1 MATPARLAQTFRF
14 GPFLLSL
21 ATGELHKDEIPL
33 KLHPQPFRVLVMLVE
48 RAGTVVTR
56 EEIQHALWGGHTWV
70 DFDAGINF
78 CIRQI
83 RATLADDAEKPRYI
97 ETVARKGYRFVA
109 PVTHADAPAMVVPIS
124 RAASPVAAISPP
136 PSNVAQALPTV
147 PETTVSLGPPAPAV
161 VAAPTG
167 RPYRLVLLA
176 ATLGVALTAS
186 FVAVYFVSHRPP
198 KLTQKDTV
206 VVADFRNTTGD
217 PVFDGTLQQGLSAQ
231 IEQSPFLNLVSE
243 SQIQQTLRMMKQP
256 PDAKL
261 TGELATEVCQ
271 RTNGAGVLT
280 GSIAQIGAQYDLIL
294 KAASCST
301 GESLATSEA
310 QAADKTHVL
319 RALGEA
325 TSALREKLGE
335 SLATVQKFD
344 TPLVQATTPSLEAL
358 KAYSLGFSKYSRG
371 DQPGAIP
378 FFQQAIQVDPDFAMA
393 YANLGRS
400 YQVLGKSEQMAA
412 GLRQAYA
419 LRDRASE
426 RERFDI
432 VAVYHQFVTTRLD
445 ESIKNCELWEQ
456 SYPRD
461 FTPHRMLGYEYG
473 VLGRYEQSA
482 KEFSKAVEF
491 DPGQAL
497 PYAGLLIDLT
507 ALQRFPEAH
516 AVFAKAKE
524 RHVDG
529 GEVQRIFYFTA
540 FAESDQHLTAEL
552 TASLSAQ
559 PGFASKLLL
568 EESSAASYFGRYA
581 EARELLA
588 RAKDVV
594 LHDKNTD
601 TAAYLESYIALRE
614 ALVGNSA
621 LARGHAVA
629 AMQLGAP
636 TPLAL
641 ILADDTIEG
650 AKALAR
656 LASHTLPG
664 SYDELVTLPELR
676 GAVALQRGDP
686 TAAVELFQPL
696 VPYESGWADR
706 YTAAYLR
713 GQAFL
718 LAGRGPEAAV
728 EFQKILKHPGIVLNS
743 ELVPV
748 AHVGLARAYAITGD
762 AVKARAAYQDFFT
775 FWKNADP
782 DIPILQQAQA
792 EYAKLQ

>member
-1 MATPARLAQTFRF
+1 MASPAHTSPAFRF
-14 GPFLLSL
+14 GPFVLFV
-21 ATGELHKDEIPL
+21 AAGELRKGETLL
-33 KLHPQPFRVLVMLVE
+33 KLHPQPFRILVMLAE
-48 RAGTVVTR
+48 RAGALVTR
-56 EEIQHALWGGHTWV
+56 EEIQRALWGGHTWV

-83 RATLADDAEKPRYI
+83 RAVLADDAEKPRYI
-97 ETVARKGYRFVA
+97 ETIARKGYRFIS
-109 PVTHADAPAMVVPIS
+109 PVTHADFPAVVVPIS
-124 RAASPVAAISPP
+124 RAASPLA
-136 PSNVAQALPTV
+136 TV
-147 PETTVSLGPPAPAV
+147 PPLADIAETPPAVPGTSLSPGPPAPAV
-161 VAAPTG
+161 VAAPTR

-176 ATLGVALTAS
+176 ATLGAVLAAS
-186 FVAVYFVSHRPP
+186 FVAVYLVTHRTP

-231 IEQSPFLNLVSE
+231 LEQSPFLNLVSDP
-243 SQIQQTLRMMKQP
+243 QIQQTLRMMKQP

-261 TGELATEVCQ
+261 TGELATEICQ
-271 RTNGAGVLT
+271 RTNGAAVLT

-301 GESLATSEA
+301 GESLATTEA
-310 QAADKTHVL
+310 QASDKNHVL

-325 TSALREKLGE
+325 SSALREKLGE

-358 KAYSLGFSKYSRG
+358 KAYTLGFSNYSRG
-371 DQPGAIP
+371 DQSGAIP
-378 FFQQAIQVDPDFAMA
+378 FFQQAIQVDPDFAIA

-400 YQVLGKSEQMAA
+400 YQVLGKREQMAA
-412 GLRQAYA
+412 ALRQAYA

-473 VLGRYEQSA
+473 VLGRYDQSA
-482 KEFSKAVEF
+482 QEFSKAVKL

-524 RHVDG
+524 HHVDG
-529 GEVQRIFYFTA
+529 GEVQRNFYMTA
-540 FAESDQHLTAEL
+540 FIEGDQHLIAEL
-552 TASLSAQ
+552 AASLSAQ
-559 PGFASKLLL
+559 PGYASKLLL

-581 EARELLA
+581 EARELFA
-588 RAKDVV
+588 RTKDTA

-601 TAAYLESYIALRE
+601 TAAYLESYMGIRE

-621 LARGHAVA
+621 LARDHAVA
-629 AMQLGAP
+629 ARQLGE
-636 TPLAL
+636 TSLLAL
-641 ILADDTIEG
+641 ILAGDTAE
-650 AKALAR
+650 ASKAVER
-656 LASHTLPG
+656 LASQTLPG
-664 SYDELVTLPELR
+664 SYDDLVTLPELK
-676 GAVALQRGDP
+676 GAVALQRGDA
-686 TAAVELFQPL
+686 TAALEFFQPL
-696 VPYESGWADR
+696 VPYESGWSDR

-718 LAGRGPEAAV
+718 LARRGQGAGG

-743 ELVPV
+743 ELAPL

-762 AVKARAAYQDFFT
+762 TSKARVAYQDFFT
-775 FWKNADP
+775 LWKDADP
-782 DIPILQQAQA
+782 DIPILKQAQA

>member
-1 MATPARLAQTFRF
+1 MASSAHNSPAFRF
-14 GPFLLSL
+14 GHFVFLV
-21 ATGELHKDEIPL
+21 AAGELRKGETLL
-33 KLHPQPFRVLVMLVE
+33 KLHPQPFRVLALLVE
-48 RAGTVVTR
+48 RAGALVTR

-83 RATLADDAEKPRYI
+83 RAVLGDDAEKPRYI

-109 PVTHADAPAMVVPIS
+109 PVTYADSGMVVPIS
-124 RAASPVAAISPP
+124 RAASLLAAVPPP
-136 PSNVAQALPTV
+136 PSNFAEALPAV
-147 PETTVSLGPPAPAV
+147 PEVFFGHVPSAPAV
-161 VAAPTG
+161 VQAPTR
-167 RPYRLVLLA
+167 RPNRLVLLA
-176 ATLGVALTAS
+176 ASLGVALAAS
-186 FVAVYFVSHRPP
+186 FVALYLVIHRTP

-231 IEQSPFLNLVSE
+231 LQQSPFLNLVSE
-243 SQIQQTLRMMKQP
+243 PQIQQTLRMMKQA

-261 TGELATEVCQ
+261 TGELATEICQ
-271 RTNGAGVLT
+271 RTNGAAVLT
-280 GSIAQIGAQYDLIL
+280 GSILQVGAQYDLIL
-294 KAASCST
+294 KAASCSN
-301 GESLATSEA
+301 GEPLATAEA
-310 QAADKTHVL
+310 QASDKSHVL

-325 TSALREKLGE
+325 ASALREKLGE

-344 TPLVQATTPSLEAL
+344 TPLAQATTPSLEAL
-358 KAYSLGFSKYSRG
+358 KAYTLGFSKYSRG

-400 YQVLGKSEQMAA
+400 YQVLGKREQMAA
-412 GLRQAYA
+412 ALRQAYA
-419 LRDRASE
+419 LRDHASE

-461 FTPHRMLGYEYG
+461 FTPHRILGFEYG

-482 KEFSKAVEF
+482 QEFSKAVEL

-507 ALQRFPEAH
+507 ALQRLPEAH

-524 RHVDG
+524 RHLDG
-529 GEVQRIFYFTA
+529 GEVQRDFYMTA
-540 FAESDQHLTAEL
+540 FIEGDQHLTTEL
-552 TASLSAQ
+552 AASLGAQ
-559 PGFASKLLL
+559 PEYANKLLL
-568 EESSAASYFGRYA
+568 EESSAASYFGHYA
-581 EARELLA
+581 EARELFA
-588 RAKDVV
+588 RAKDAA
-594 LHDKNTD
+594 LHDKNTS
-601 TAAYLESYIALRE
+601 TVAYLESYMGIRE
-614 ALVGNSA
+614 ALVGNVA
-621 LARGHAVA
+621 LAHAHAVA
-629 AMQLGAP
+629 AMELGASS
-636 TPLAL
+636 PLPL
-641 ILADDTIEG
+641 ILAGDTAEG
-650 AKALAR
+650 SKALER

-664 SYDELVTLPELR
+664 SYDDLVTLPELK
-676 GAVALQRGDP
+676 GAIALQRGDA
-686 TAAVELFQPL
+686 TDTLELLQSL

-713 GQAFL
+713 SQAFL
-718 LAGRGPEAAV
+718 LARRGPDAV
-728 EFQKILKHPGIVLNS
+728 AEFQKILNHPGIVLNS
-743 ELVPV
+743 ELVPL
-748 AHVGLARAYAITGD
+748 ARVGLARAYALMGD
-762 AVKARAAYQDFFT
+762 EHKARAAYHDFFAL
-775 FWKNADP
+775 WKGADP
-782 DIPILQQAQA
+782 DIPILKQAQA

>member
-1 MATPARLAQTFRF
+1 MASPAHTSPALVF
-14 GPFLLSL
+14 GPFVLFV
-21 ATGELHKDEIPL
+21 AKGELRKGDTLL
-33 KLHPQPFRVLVMLVE
+33 KLHPQPLRVLVMLVE
-48 RAGTVVTR
+48 RAGALVTR
-56 EEIQHALWGGHTWV
+56 EEIQRALWGGHTWV

-83 RATLADDAEKPRYI
+83 RAVLADDAEKPRYI
-97 ETVARKGYRFVA
+97 ETVARKGYRFIA
-109 PVTHADAPAMVVPIS
+109 PVTHADFPAMVVPIS
-124 RAASPVAAISPP
+124 RAVPETCVSPVAA
-136 PSNVAQALPTV
+136 
-147 PETTVSLGPPAPAV
+147 APAV
-161 VAAPTG
+161 RAAATR
-167 RPYRLVLLA
+167 RPYLLA
-176 ATLGVALTAS
+176 ATLGVVLAAS
-186 FVAVYFVSHRPP
+186 FVAVYLVTHRTP

-231 IEQSPFLNLVSE
+231 LEQSPFLNLVSE
-243 SQIQQTLRMMKQP
+243 PQIQQTLRMMKQP
-256 PDAKL
+256 LEAKL
-261 TGELATEVCQ
+261 TGELATEICQ
-271 RTNGAGVLT
+271 RTNGAAVLT

-301 GESLATSEA
+301 GESLATAEA
-310 QAADKTHVL
+310 QASDKNHVL

-325 TSALREKLGE
+325 ASALREKLGE
-335 SLATVQKFD
+335 SLATVEKFD

-371 DQPGAIP
+371 DQSGAIP
-378 FFQQAIQVDPDFAMA
+378 FFQQAIQVDPDFAIA

-400 YQVLGKSEQMAA
+400 YQVLGESEHMAA
-412 GLRQAYA
+412 ALRQAYT
-419 LRDRASE
+419 LRDHASE

-432 VAVYHQFVTTRLD
+432 VAVYHQFVTTRLG
-445 ESIKNCELWEQ
+445 ESIKNCELWAQ

-482 KEFSKAVEF
+482 QEFSKAVEL

-529 GEVQRIFYFTA
+529 GEVQRNFYTTA
-540 FAESDQHLTAEL
+540 FIEGDQHLTAEL
-552 TASLSAQ
+552 SASLSAQ
-559 PGFASKLLL
+559 PGYASKLLL

-581 EARELLA
+581 EARGLFA
-588 RAKDVV
+588 RAKDAA
-594 LHDKNTD
+594 LQDKNTD
-601 TAAYLESYIALRE
+601 TSAYLESYMCIRE

-621 LARGHAVA
+621 LAHSHAVA
-629 AMQLGAP
+629 AMQLGESS
-636 TPLAL
+636 PLAL
-641 ILADDTIEG
+641 ILAGDTTEG

-656 LASHTLPG
+656 LANHTLPG
-664 SYDELVTLPELR
+664 SYDDLVTLPELK
-676 GAVALQRGDP
+676 GAIALHRGDS
-686 TAAVELFQPL
+686 TAALELLQPL
-696 VPYESGWADR
+696 VPYESGWSDR

-718 LAGRGPEAAV
+718 LARRGPDAAV
-728 EFQKILKHPGIVLNS
+728 EFQKILNHPGIVLNS
-743 ELVPV
+743 ELAPL
-748 AHVGLARAYAITGD
+748 AHVGLARAYAVMAD
-762 AVKARAAYQDFFT
+762 APKARAAYQDFFT
-775 FWKNADP
+775 LWKDADP
-782 DIPILQQAQA
+782 DIPILKQARV
-792 EYAKLQ
+792 EYAKPQ